1 MADNQTKVWFIT
13 GSSTGFGRALVEAAL
28 EQGDLVVATARKPE
42 QLAELV
48 AQYPKT
54 VKTVRLDVTNLQEVQ
69 EAINSAQ
76 EAFGRIDVL
85 VNNAG
90 YGTLGA
96 IEEVSEEAIRR
107 QFETNVFGALN
118 TMRGAHLMV
127 GGVQRKR

>member
-1 MADNQTKVWFIT
+1 M
-13 GSSTGFGRALVEAAL
+13 L

-42 QLAELV
+42 QLAEL
-48 AQYPKT
+48 ANQYPDT
-54 VKTVRLDVTNLQEVQ
+54 VKAVRLDVTVLQEVQ
-69 EAINSAQ
+69 EAINAAQ

-96 IEEVSEEAIRR
+96 VEEVSEEAIRR

-118 TMRGAHLMV
+118 TMRVVLPLMR
-127 GGVQRKR
+127 QQ